1 MLRILSIALIAI
13 GLVLWGTSMMRDGRE
28 DFERSTVTEAQAPDP
43 DGGFADVGLP
53 LVAALTFASGIV
65 LFAVSMGRWNQ
76 PRRHSAPGDAV
87 VDPEAH
93 DKMDHV

>member
-1 MLRILSIALIAI
+1 MMRILSIALIAI
-13 GLVLWGTSMMRDGRE
+13 GLVLWGVSMTQSGRA

-43 DGGFADVGLP
+43 DGGLAEIGLP
-53 LVAALTFASGIV
+53 LAAALTFASGIV
-65 LFAVSMGRWNQ
+65 LFAVSMGRWRQ
-76 PRRHSAPGDAV
+76 PRRHPEPGDAV